1 MFSLVQTVRY
11 YQSRFIFLFAWRSF
25 GVDFVSLILQHA
37 RHFLSLSLSR
47 EKCFRFCSREMMIW
61 WEKKFEEERSKRE
74 TFATKSSSPKQ
85 RARLSLVPLSR
96 ALKPFKEER
105 KRERDWCAF
114 RKKRE
119 ILIAGGGSKL
129 PPKDQHHL
137 ARALVALSFSLSLSS
152 SSPVSPPSSR
162 RSRRILRVFFRARF
176 SRTIH
181 SPYY

>member
-37 RHFLSLSLSR
+37 RHFLSLSR
-47 EKCFRFCSREMMIW
+47 EKCVRFCSREMMIW

-85 RARLSLVPLSR
+85 RARLSLSSLSLELWNLSKR
-96 ALKPFKEER
+96 
-105 KRERDWCAF
+105 REREREIDA
-114 RKKRE
+114 RVVVRGE
-119 ILIAGGGSKL
+119 ILIAQKGFKIAPERSASSR
-129 PPKDQHHL
+129 
-137 ARALVALSFSLSLSS
+137 ARTRCALFLSLSLHHLLHFTAFISS
-152 SSPVSPPSSR
+152 FASDSEGVC
-162 RSRRILRVFFRARF
+162 FRARF

-181 SPYY
+181 SPYS